1 MKNLKYLWIILL
13 ALIFLNQEVIAQKKI
28 IKTTPKSIVA
38 PTTEPT
44 YLRVPLKKAMTATEF
59 LTLYRVFDAA
69 CNQEK
74 FLTLNKITK
83 LDVKLKVGTNYSL
96 PILVYP
102 FDGKTIRTSIKNND
116 LTLARRI
123 DAFNKKLYELK
134 LRAQTIQESKT
145 VWVAHHELNC
155 DKSAKKQ
162 PKANAEKD
170 DTPPSVSTTKKADSS
185 PNSMYANGE
194 KAKSFRTYAIF
205 GKKYER
211 VPLVSNK
218 LKNKIFYIESGHGGP
233 DPGARATLK
242 KRTLC
247 EDEYAYD
254 VALRVARN
262 LIALGATVFI
272 ITRDPND
279 GIRDGEFLLCDKDEQ
294 TYPDL
299 TVPAPPKERLFQRSD
314 AINELY
320 EKYEKK
326 GITDQRLMV
335 IHVDSLSRVAQTD
348 LFLYYKDG
356 DEESKRLATNI
367 RTNLENRYKKFRDYN
382 GTVTMRDLHMLRECK
397 THTVFIELGNIHNPT
412 DQRRIMLAKNR
423 QIIADWLT
431 EGFIK

>member
-1 MKNLKYLWIILL
+1 MKKLKHWWGILYI
-13 ALIFLNQEVIAQKKI
+13 LIFVNQVVLAQKKQPSQI
-28 IKTTPKSIVA
+28 TVPN
-38 PTTEPT
+38 TEAT
-44 YLRVPLKKAMTATEF
+44 YLRVPLKKAMTAADL
-59 LTLYRVFDAA
+59 LTLYCLNKSA

-74 FLTLNKITK
+74 FLALNKISKLDTK
-83 LDVKLKVGTNYSL
+83 LKLGANYNL

-102 FDGKTIRTSIKNND
+102 FDGKTIRTSLKNND
-116 LTLARRI
+116 LPLARRI
-123 DAFNKKLYELK
+123 DAFNKKLYTLK
-134 LRAQTIQESKT
+134 LRPQTIQESKT
-145 VWVAHHELNC
+145 IWVAMHELNC
-155 DKSAKKQ
+155 GKNAKKQ
-162 PKANAEKD
+162 TPKTAEEG
-170 DTPPSVSTTKKADSS
+170 DTPPSVSTTSKDDTS

-254 VALRVARN
+254 VSLRVARN
-262 LIALGATVFI
+262 LISLGATVFI

-294 TYPDL
+294 TYPNQI
-299 TVPAPPKERLFQRSD
+299 VPAPPKERLFQRSD

-320 EKYEKK
+320 DKYEKK
-326 GITDQRLMV
+326 GIKDQRLMV
-335 IHVDSLSRVAQTD
+335 IHVDSRNRKEQTD

-356 DEESKRLATNI
+356 DDESKRLATNI

-412 DQRRIMLAKNR
+412 DQKRIMLAKNR

>member
-1 MKNLKYLWIILL
+1 MKKLKPLWVIFYILV
-13 ALIFLNQEVIAQKKI
+13 AVNQVVLAQKKQPI
-28 IKTTPKSIVA
+28 PTTKPH
-38 PTTEPT
+38 TTEPS
-44 YLRVPLKKAMTATEF
+44 YLRVPLKKAMNITQL
-59 LTLYRVFDAA
+59 LTLYSLNKAI

-74 FLTLNKITK
+74 FLTLNKMTK
-83 LDVKLKVGTNYSL
+83 LDAKLKVGATYIL
-96 PILVYP
+96 PILIYP
-102 FDGKTIRTSIKNND
+102 FDGKTIRTSLHNND
-116 LTLARRI
+116 LPLARRI
-123 DAFNKKLYELK
+123 DSFNKKLYELK

-145 VWVAHHELNC
+145 VWVAFNELNC
-155 DKSAKKQ
+155 TKNAKKPTQ
-162 PKANAEKD
+162 INNENPETTPSV
-170 DTPPSVSTTKKADSS
+170 DTPQNDDSTPK
-185 PNSMYANGE
+185 SMYANGE
-194 KAKSFRTYAIF
+194 KAKSFRNYAIF
-205 GKKYER
+205 GKKYAR

-294 TYPDL
+294 TYPSQI
-299 TVPAPPKERLFQRSD
+299 VPAPPKERLFQRSD

-320 EKYEKK
+320 DKYEKK
-326 GITDQRLMV
+326 GIKDQRLMV
-335 IHVDSLSRVAQTD
+335 IHVDSRSKKEQTD
-348 LFLYYKDG
+348 LFLYYKED
-356 DEESKRLATNI
+356 DDESKRLATNI
-367 RTNLENRYKKFRDYN
+367 RTNLEKRYKKFRDYN

-412 DQRRIMLAKNR
+412 DQKRIMISKNR

>member
-1 MKNLKYLWIILL
+1 MKKLKPLWVILHIL
-13 ALIFLNQEVIAQKKI
+13 VFVNQVVFAQKKQAAPI
-28 IKTTPKSIVA
+28 PKQHA
-38 PTTEPT
+38 AEPT
-44 YLRVPLKKAMTATEF
+44 YLRVPLKKALTIAEL
-59 LTLYRVFDAA
+59 LTLYSLNKAT

-74 FLTLNKITK
+74 FLILNKIAKIDT
-83 LDVKLKVGTNYSL
+83 KLKVGATYIL
-96 PILVYP
+96 PILIYP
-102 FDGKTIRTSIKNND
+102 FDGKTIRTSLKNND
-116 LTLARRI
+116 LPLARRI
-123 DAFNKKLYELK
+123 DSFNKKLYQLK
-134 LRAQTIQESKT
+134 LRPQTIQQSKT
-145 VWVAHHELNC
+145 VWVAYSELNC
-155 DKSAKKQ
+155 DKHIKKATQ
-162 PKANAEKD
+162 INNDNPE
-170 DTPPSVSTTKKADSS
+170 TPPSVDSPQNPDSTPK
-185 PNSMYANGE
+185 SMYANGE
-194 KAKSFRTYAIF
+194 KAKSFRDYAIF
-205 GKKYER
+205 GKKYAR

-262 LIALGATVFI
+262 LISLGATVYI

-294 TYPDL
+294 TYPKQ

-320 EKYEKK
+320 DKYEKK
-326 GITDQRLMV
+326 GIKDQRLMV
-335 IHVDSLSRVAQTD
+335 IHVDSRSKKEQTD

-356 DEESKRLATNI
+356 DDESKRLATNI
-367 RTNLENRYKKFRDYN
+367 RTNLEKRYKKFRDYN

-412 DQRRIMLAKNR
+412 DQKRIMISKNR
-423 QIIADWLT
+423 QIISDWLT